1 LENRFLRLIEVLTR
15 HDVRFVVVGGVAA
28 VLQRVPIN
36 TQDFDLVHDP
46 AKDNVA
52 RLLLAL
58 DEHVG
63 RRVFSRRRL
72 PAARRVVAAGRPEI
86 RGHSRAG
93 RRHSL
98 RALAFKHL
106 SVGSPHLDPA
116 NLNLPWTKSV
126 QDVRLV
132 SHGGLGDLFE
142 EFGLGLPVLAE
153 VI

>member
-1 LENRFLRLIEVLTR
+1 LADECF
-15 HDVRFVVVGGVAA
+15 HAA
-28 VLQRVPIN
+28 VFQQLDKWLQPDGLKFVDIPE
-36 TQDFDLVHDP
+36 QDAV
-46 AKDNVA
+46 
-52 RLLLAL
+52 
-58 DEHVG
+58 
-63 RRVFSRRRL
+63 
-72 PAARRVVAAGRPEI
+72 I
-86 RGHSRAG
+86 R
-93 RRHSL
+93 L

-153 VI
+153 MI